1 MTFQVHTFVP
11 LRCLTMGANKYE
23 PVFVSPFRLLWPL
36 YFAGGGGN
44 ESLYLY
50 KCDPIPVINCE
61 FSVLA
66 RLTGVCSGEQNVN
79 ECKLETSF
87 LRCDEAAAFLVLSL
101 FIQTGNME

>member
-1 MTFQVHTFVP
+1 MSSELMTFQVHTFVP

-79 ECKLETSF
+79 ECKLEP
-87 LRCDEAAAFLVLSL
+87 E
-101 FIQTGNME
+101 